1 MNNREYTTVLDN
13 LSKDH
18 TISEK
23 DRLAFKQL
31 YGFSIIDT
39 EKLLKSDEKAIK
51 EVYEKNGFGTI
62 FSSKKNNTQSRN
74 NFGDFIT
81 IIFAI
86 KELIQ
91 FIIQFIIQNKESQK
105 NIPQILKNNINTISN
120 NSEKPYKT
128 GILDF
133 ITECRFDIETNDDE
147 LDELDKKMLLYFRK
161 YDKDLNLISLG
172 KFIEKSFP
180 KEYKDYTD
188 NQQSVQELLNTL
200 FNQKDIETNKKI
212 VDFLYDYFFIRQ
224 DMNVYKFI
232 KTCIKLFPNNGDNIK
247 LLKDNILKKEMTN
260 VLANKCTFE
269 KAKFTTCES
278 YDLVPIDPKYPGFFL
293 CDLGDESIKEFKDTF
308 CSESVTKGGYTKLKK
323 KVRHTYNNKIIKT
336 HKNKKTL
343 RKNTQ
348 KNICNISNKFYLEFL

>member
-1 MNNREYTTVLDN
+1 MNNSEYTTLLYN
-13 LSKDH
+13 LSEDP

-62 FSSKKNNTQSRN
+62 FSSKKNNQSRN

-133 ITECRFDIETNDDE
+133 ITECRFDIETNYDE
-147 LDELDKKMLLYFRK
+147 LDELDKKILYFTK
-161 YDKDLNLISLG
+161 YDKDLNLSSLG
-172 KFIEKSFP
+172 KFLERAF
-180 KEYKDYTD
+180 
-188 NQQSVQELLNTL
+188 
-200 FNQKDIETNKKI
+200 
-212 VDFLYDYFFIRQ
+212 
-224 DMNVYKFI
+224 
-232 KTCIKLFPNNGDNIK
+232 
-247 LLKDNILKKEMTN
+247 
-260 VLANKCTFE
+260 
-269 KAKFTTCES
+269 
-278 YDLVPIDPKYPGFFL
+278 
-293 CDLGDESIKEFKDTF
+293 
-308 CSESVTKGGYTKLKK
+308 
-323 KVRHTYNNKIIKT
+323 
-336 HKNKKTL
+336 
-343 RKNTQ
+343 Q
-348 KNICNISNKFYLEFL
+348 KNIKIIQITSNRFRNY